1 MASMSENQLHI
12 LVVEDDILSRLALV
26 NKLAP
31 KGKIAQASSLS
42 SAREILAKEK
52 IDLAFV
58 DLDLEIQLAGL
69 DLLSELKAS
78 GVYSIVTSG
87 RVEEKII
94 ERAYDVGCNDYL
106 SKPYSSN
113 SIDKMFN
120 RFEISNKRSTH
131 LEKLKNL
138 FHTEDIEMIDELIV
152 IEESLHSTRPLL
164 ITGESG
170 VGKTYLAKFI
180 HSLVNEHAP
189 FIHLNCAEISEG
201 LIESELFG
209 FKKGAFTGAHQ
220 DKSGLLELAHGGIL
234 FLDEIATLPISLQKK
249 LLKAIEEKS
258 FFPLGSEKPVHSNFR
273 LISATCENLRQKI
286 ERGEFR
292 LDLFYRLE
300 GFNIELKPLRKRK
313 ADLWQLVDFFIHK
326 GDRKIVFEKAAK
338 EKMKSYA
345 WPGNLRELERVVE
358 ILQAK
363 SAGVVKLS
371 DLEKQ
376 LVSIE
381 LKTSATEIRDEI
393 IAQIGL
399 KAYLEKLEVEIV
411 LSTLAKNNDHV
422 RKTLSDLKLS
432 NNAYYRI
439 LENAKNESIR

>member
-1 MASMSENQLHI
+1 MNENQLHI
-12 LVVEDDILSRLALV
+12 LVVEDDTLSRISLV
-26 NKLAP
+26 KKLSL
-31 KGKIAQASSLS
+31 KGKIFEAFSLE
-42 SAREILAKEK
+42 SARRILENEK

-69 DLLSELKAS
+69 ELLSQLKAS

-94 ERAYDVGCNDYL
+94 ESAYELGCNDYL
-106 SKPYSSN
+106 SKPYNKN
-113 SIDKMFN
+113 SIEKMFN
-120 RFEISNKRSTH
+120 RFEISQKRASH
-131 LEKLKNL
+131 LEKLKNI
-138 FHTEDIEMIDELIV
+138 FHTEDLDIVDELIV
-152 IEESLHSTRPLL
+152 IEEALHSTRPLL

-180 HSLVNEHAP
+180 HSLINVHSP
-189 FIHLNCAEISEG
+189 FIHLNCAEISES

-209 FKKGAFTGAHQ
+209 FKKGAFTGAIQ
-220 DKSGLLELAHGGIL
+220 DKRGLLELADGGIL
-234 FLDEIATLPISLQKK
+234 FLDEIATLPLSLQKK
-249 LLKAIEEKS
+249 LLKALEEKS
-258 FFPLGSEKPVHSNFR
+258 FFPLGSEKPVHSDFR
-273 LISATCENLRQKI
+273 LISATCENLRKKI
-286 ERGEFR
+286 ERKEFR

-313 ADLWQLVDFFIHK
+313 TDLWNLVDFFLQK
-326 GDRKIVFEKAAK
+326 GERKIVFEKAAK
-338 EKMKSYA
+338 ERMESYT
-345 WPGNLRELERVVE
+345 WPGNIRELERVVE
-358 ILQAK
+358 ILQSK

-381 LKTSATEIRDEI
+381 PNQISTESREDVISR
-393 IAQIGL
+393 IGL

-411 LSTLAKNNDHV
+411 LTTLAKNNDHV

-439 LENAKNESIR
+439 LENAKNESI